1 MATTM
6 RWWVWTETGDFGYL
20 FAEEK
25 PQIFTWD
32 YVFITPTNSVRP
44 VKTWSRITKV
54 ENYN

>member
-1 MATTM
+1 MGTTL
-6 RWWVWTETGDFGYL
+6 RWWVWVEDGSIGYL

-32 YVFITPTNSVRP
+32 WVFITPVGSVRP
-44 VKTWSRITKV
+44 VKTWARITKV